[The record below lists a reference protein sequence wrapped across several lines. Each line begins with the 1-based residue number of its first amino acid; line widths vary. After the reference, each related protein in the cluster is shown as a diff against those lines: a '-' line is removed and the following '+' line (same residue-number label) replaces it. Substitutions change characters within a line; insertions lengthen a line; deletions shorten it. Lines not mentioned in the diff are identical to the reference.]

1 MNNHYANLMESLERS
16 SVGSEKPSGNI
27 LDTDS
32 SITILDIPC
41 SISNTIQ
48 PKTFSEVTPQ
58 SSFPESIDPAFTDY
72 YFVFP
77 QALESFVSR
86 IKDKRFVYKF
96 SEGKAL
102 EIVRCKDHET
112 VYALDVFDLEKDEI
126 EVYNNSISLVVNR
139 NKYRSSVRAREDKEY
154 RKALSEGR
162 RYMRE
167 RSPYENKIEAIYLE
181 QIMNGRNFVFVDDP
195 QDLPGEMK
203 AIIKHLHSKR
213 VHVPKTK
220 TFSVDQKAGHLQ
232 NVLQNIPGI
241 GKDAARSLSHHF
253 KSINRLY
260 SFLKGENNG
269 LLRELKVWDSDGKH
283 SRPLGEKQSDKIR
296 NAFIGKSG
304 NL

>member
-1 MNNHYANLMESLERS
+1 MESLERS
-16 SVGSEKPSGNI
+16 STGSEKFSGNI

-48 PKTFSEVTPQ
+48 PKTSSEVALQ
-58 SSFPESIDPAFTDY
+58 SSFPESIDPAFADY

-77 QALESFVSR
+77 QTLESFVGR
-86 IKDKRFVYKF
+86 IKDKRFVYRF
-96 SEGKAL
+96 SENKAL

-112 VYALDVFDLEKDEI
+112 VYALDVFDLEKDDI
-126 EVYNNSISLVVNR
+126 GACNNSISLVVNR
-139 NKYRSSVRAREDKEY
+139 SKYRSSVKAKEDREY

-162 RYMRE
+162 RYIRG
-167 RSPYENKIEAIYLE
+167 RSPYESKIEAIHLE
-181 QIMNGRNFVFVDDP
+181 QITNSRNFVFADDP
-195 QDLPGEMK
+195 QDLPGELK

-220 TFSVDQKAGHLQ
+220 AFSVEQKTDHLQ

-241 GKDAARSLSHHF
+241 GKDAARSLSLHF
-253 KSINRLY
+253 KSISRLY

-269 LLRELKVWDSDGKH
+269 QLSELKVWDSDGKH

-304 NL
+304 SL